1 MANNILANGIMSIY
15 STLNR
20 HNPITSRYAIMLEE
34 IIEVFAEGFERL
46 QNAFNIVMKAG
57 DICCALTAIVGVTTL
72 TIILIYLKGRKK

>member
-20 HNPITSRYAIMLEE
+20 HNLITSRYAIMFEE

-57 DICCALTAIVGVTTL
+57 DICCALTGIVGVISLTL
-72 TIILIYLKGRKK
+72 ILIYFKRRRK

>member
-1 MANNILANGIMSIY
+1 
-15 STLNR
+15 
-20 HNPITSRYAIMLEE
+20 MLEE